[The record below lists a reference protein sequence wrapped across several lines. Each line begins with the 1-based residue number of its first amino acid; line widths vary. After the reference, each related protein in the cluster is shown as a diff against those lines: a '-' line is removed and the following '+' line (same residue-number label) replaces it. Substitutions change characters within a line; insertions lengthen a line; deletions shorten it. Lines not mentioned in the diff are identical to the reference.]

1 MAKCWV
7 MPLIIRAMKL
17 FAETLPVALFVLA
30 YFFYPD
36 LPAAWVAAIGEG
48 LRLEL
53 AAGAAADRI
62 YFATLV
68 LMAAMPLQ
76 CAAMRAMRQ
85 LTATHLA
92 ALAIVWVAGSLT
104 VLLKDPLFI
113 KWKPT
118 VFYWA
123 LAGAFLLSG
132 LTGAKTLVERML
144 AKALPLEDRRVWR
157 RLNAVWVGF
166 FAFCGALNLYVA
178 YGFSEEAWVQ
188 FKLFGL
194 ALGLPVLFLLAQM
207 AYLAPHLEHTE
218 KN

>member
-1 MAKCWV
+1 
-7 MPLIIRAMKL
+7 MKL
-17 FAETLPVALFVLA
+17 FVETLPIAVFVLA

-36 LPAAWVAAIGEG
+36 LPAAWVAAVSDG

-53 AAGAAADRI
+53 TAGATADRI

-68 LMAAMPLQ
+68 LMAAMLAQ
-76 CAAMRAMRQ
+76 CGALLAMRQ
-85 LTATHLA
+85 LAPTHLA
-92 ALAIVWVAGSLT
+92 ALALVWVAGALT

-123 LAGAFLLSG
+123 LAAAFLLSA
-132 LTGAKTLVERML
+132 LVGAKTLVERML

-157 RLNAVWVGF
+157 RLNAGWVGF

-207 AYLAPHLEHTE
+207 AYLAPHLAHTE
-218 KN
+218 KD